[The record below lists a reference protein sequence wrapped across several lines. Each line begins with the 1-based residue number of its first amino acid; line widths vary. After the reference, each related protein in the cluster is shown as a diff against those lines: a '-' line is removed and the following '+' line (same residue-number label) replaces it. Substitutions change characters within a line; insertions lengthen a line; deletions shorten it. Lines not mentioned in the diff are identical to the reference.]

1 MDAIEIT
8 AKDTASAGGGFFKQV
23 FRLNEDAQGE
33 VLNMM
38 QYVAIGFIPAIIV
51 IYVIRYYVPDPDDE
65 KGSLTL
71 LAEIFAQ
78 TFGMLLGIYFI
89 HRMIIYFPT
98 YSGIKY
104 ERFHVI
110 NILMVFVMILFSIKT
125 KLGEKAQILVERAVD
140 MWSGN
145 GNKGG
150 PAQGQGQ
157 GQVRVTQPITGSMAS
172 GVPMTAPPPPP
183 QLTSNRAQMGMAS
196 MGSAMSG
203 MVKDFNAMYSG
214 GGPQQ
219 QQPQQPQQQQQQ
231 QMAGDFEPMAANEAG
246 WGNSSLF

>member
-8 AKDTASAGGGFFKQV
+8 AKESANASGGFFKQV
-23 FRLNEDAQGE
+23 FKLNEDAQGE

-38 QYVAIGFIPAIIV
+38 QYVAIGFIPAILV
-51 IYVIRYYVPDPDDE
+51 IYVIRYYVPDPDDD
-65 KGSLTL
+65 KGSLTI

-78 TFGMLLGIYFI
+78 TFAMLLGIYFI
-89 HRMIIYFPT
+89 HRMIVYFPT

-104 ERFHVI
+104 ERFHII
-110 NILMVFVMILFSIKT
+110 NILMVFIMVLFSIKT

-145 GNKGG
+145 TKAG

-157 GQVRVTQPITGSMAS
+157 SQVRVTQPITGSMAS

-183 QLTSNRAQMGMAS
+183 QLTSNRAQMGMG
-196 MGSAMSG
+196 MGN

-219 QQPQQPQQQQQQ
+219 QQQQMQQPQ
-231 QMAGDFEPMAANEAG
+231 MMDFEPVAANEAG

>member
-8 AKDTASAGGGFFKQV
+8 ARDTASAGGGFFKQV
-23 FRLNEDAQGE
+23 FKLNEDAQGE

-38 QYVAIGFIPAIIV
+38 QYVAIGFIPAIII

-65 KGSLTL
+65 KGSLTI

-104 ERFHVI
+104 ERFHII

-145 GNKGG
+145 GTNKGG

-157 GQVRVTQPITGSMAS
+157 SQVRVTQPITGSMAS
-172 GVPMTAPPPPP
+172 GVPMMAPPPPP
-183 QLTSNRAQMGMAS
+183 QLTNNRAQTS
-196 MGSAMSG
+196 MSNAMSS
-203 MVKDFNAMYSG
+203 MVKDFNAMYTG
-214 GGPQQ
+214 GGAQQPAQ
-219 QQPQQPQQQQQQ
+219 QQPQQ
-231 QMAGDFEPMAANEAG
+231 QMMGGDFEPMAANEAG

>member
-8 AKDTASAGGGFFKQV
+8 AKDTANASGGFFKQV
-23 FRLNEDAQGE
+23 FRLNEDSQGE

-38 QYVAIGFIPAIIV
+38 QYVAIGLIPAILV
-51 IYVIRYYVPDPDDE
+51 IYVIRYYVPDPDDD
-65 KGSLTL
+65 KGSLTI

-78 TFGMLLGIYFI
+78 TFTMLLGIYFI
-89 HRMIIYFPT
+89 HRIIIYFPT
-98 YSGIKY
+98 YSG
-104 ERFHVI
+104 I

-145 GNKGG
+145 GGNKAG

-183 QLTSNRAQMGMAS
+183 QLTSNRAQMGM
-196 MGSAMSG
+196 GGAMSG

-219 QQPQQPQQQQQQ
+219 QQQQQNQQQQQ
-231 QMAGDFEPMAANEAG
+231 QMMDFEPMAANEAG

>member
-65 KGSLTL
+65 KGSLTI

-104 ERFHVI
+104 ERFHII

-196 MGSAMSG
+196 MGMGNAMSG

-219 QQPQQPQQQQQQ
+219 QQQPQQQHQQP
-231 QMAGDFEPMAANEAG
+231 MMDYEPMAANEAG

>member
-8 AKDTASAGGGFFKQV
+8 AKDTANAGGGFFKQV
-23 FRLNEDAQGE
+23 FKLNEDSQGE
-33 VLNMM
+33 VLNMV
-38 QYVAIGFIPAIIV
+38 QYVAIGLIPAILV
-51 IYVIRYYVPDPDDE
+51 IYVIRYYVPDPDDD
-65 KGSLTL
+65 KGSLTI

-78 TFGMLLGIYFI
+78 TFTMLLGIYFI
-89 HRMIIYFPT
+89 HRIIIYFPT

-104 ERFHVI
+104 ERFHII

-145 GNKGG
+145 TKAG

-172 GVPMTAPPPPP
+172 GVPMTAPPPHP
-183 QLTSNRAQMGMAS
+183 QLTNNRAQMG
-196 MGSAMSG
+196 GAMSG

-219 QQPQQPQQQQQQ
+219 QPQQQQQQ
-231 QMAGDFEPMAANEAG
+231 NQQQQMMDFEPMAANEAG

>member
-23 FRLNEDAQGE
+23 FKLNEDSQGE

-38 QYVAIGFIPAIIV
+38 QYVAIGFIPIILV
-51 IYVIRYYVPDPDDE
+51 IYIIRYYVPDPDDD
-65 KGSLTL
+65 KGSLTI

-78 TFGMLLGIYFI
+78 TFAMLLAIYFI
-89 HRMIIYFPT
+89 HRMVIYFPT

-104 ERFHVI
+104 ERFHII
-110 NILMVFVMILFSIKT
+110 NILMVFLMILFSIKT

-145 GNKGG
+145 GNNKGG
-150 PAQGQGQ
+150 PAQGQGK

-183 QLTSNRAQMGMAS
+183 QLTNNRAQMG
-196 MGSAMSG
+196 GGMSG

-219 QQPQQPQQQQQQ
+219 QQQQQQQ
-231 QMAGDFEPMAANEAG
+231 QMMDFEPMAANEAG
-246 WGNSSLF
+246 WGNSSRFKGGD

>member
-8 AKDTASAGGGFFKQV
+8 AKDTAAASGGFFKQV
-23 FRLNEDAQGE
+23 FKLNDDAQGE

-38 QYVAIGFIPAIIV
+38 QYVAIGFIPAILV

-65 KGSLTL
+65 KGSLTI

-104 ERFHVI
+104 ERFHII

-145 GNKGG
+145 TKSG

-183 QLTSNRAQMGMAS
+183 QLTNNRAQMGMG
-196 MGSAMSG
+196 MGNAMSG

-219 QQPQQPQQQQQQ
+219 QPQHHPQQQ
-231 QMAGDFEPMAANEAG
+231 MMDFEPMAANEAG

>member
-8 AKDTASAGGGFFKQV
+8 ARDTASAGGGFFKQV
-23 FRLNEDAQGE
+23 FKLNEDAQGE

-38 QYVAIGFIPAIIV
+38 QYVAIGFVPAILV

-65 KGSLTL
+65 KGSLTI

-89 HRMIIYFPT
+89 HRVIVYFPT

-104 ERFHVI
+104 ERFHIV
-110 NILMVFVMILFSIKT
+110 NILLVFVMILFSIKT
-125 KLGEKAQILVERAVD
+125 KLGEKAQILVERGVD

-145 GNKGG
+145 KPNGG
-150 PAQGQGQ
+150 PAQGQ

-183 QLTSNRAQMGMAS
+183 QLTSNRAQMGM
-196 MGSAMSG
+196 GAMSG
-203 MVKDFNAMYSG
+203 MVKDFNAMYTG

-219 QQPQQPQQQQQQ
+219 QQQQQQQQ
-231 QMAGDFEPMAANEAG
+231 PMMDFEPMAANEAG

>member
-8 AKDTASAGGGFFKQV
+8 AKDTANSGGGFFKQV
-23 FRLNEDAQGE
+23 FKLNEDSQGE

-38 QYVAIGFIPAIIV
+38 QYVAIGFIPIILV
-51 IYVIRYYVPDPDDE
+51 IYIIRYYVPDPDDD
-65 KGSLTL
+65 KGSLTI

-78 TFGMLLGIYFI
+78 TFAMLLAIYFI
-89 HRMIIYFPT
+89 HRMVIYFPT

-104 ERFHVI
+104 ERFHII
-110 NILMVFVMILFSIKT
+110 NILMVFLMILFSIKT

-145 GNKGG
+145 GNNKGG
-150 PAQGQGQ
+150 PAQGQGK

-183 QLTSNRAQMGMAS
+183 QLTNNRAQMGMG
-196 MGSAMSG
+196 MGAGS

-219 QQPQQPQQQQQQ
+219 QQQQQQQP
-231 QMAGDFEPMAANEAG
+231 MMDFEPMAANEAG

>member
-38 QYVAIGFIPAIIV
+38 QYVAIGFIPAILV

-65 KGSLTL
+65 KGSLML
-71 LAEIFAQ
+71 MAEIFAQ

-219 QQPQQPQQQQQQ
+219 QPQQPQQQQQQ
-231 QMAGDFEPMAANEAG
+231 MMDFEPMAANEAG

>member
-8 AKDTASAGGGFFKQV
+8 AKDTASASGGFFKQV
-23 FRLNEDAQGE
+23 FKLNEDAQGD

-38 QYVAIGFIPAIIV
+38 QYVAIGFIPAILV
-51 IYVIRYYVPDPDDE
+51 IYVIRYYVPDPDDD
-65 KGSLTL
+65 KGSLTI

-78 TFGMLLGIYFI
+78 TFAMLLGIYFI

-104 ERFHVI
+104 ERFHIV
-110 NILMVFVMILFSIKT
+110 NILLVFIMVMFSIKT

-145 GNKGG
+145 KPHGG
-150 PAQGQGQ
+150 PAQGQGHS
-157 GQVRVTQPITGSMAS
+157 QVRVTQPITGSMAS

-183 QLTSNRAQMGMAS
+183 QLTNNRAQMG
-196 MGSAMSG
+196 GMSS

-214 GGPQQ
+214 
-219 QQPQQPQQQQQQ
+219 QPQQQQQQ
-231 QMAGDFEPMAANEAG
+231 QQQQQPMMDFEPMAANEAG

>member
-8 AKDTASAGGGFFKQV
+8 AKESAAAGGGFFKQV

-38 QYVAIGFIPAIIV
+38 QYVAIGFVPAILV
-51 IYVIRYYVPDPDDE
+51 IYVIRYYVPDPDDD

-89 HRMIIYFPT
+89 HRIIIYFPT

-104 ERFHVI
+104 ERFHII
-110 NILMVFVMILFSIKT
+110 NILMVFIMVLFSIKT

-145 GNKGG
+145 GGNKGG

-183 QLTSNRAQMGMAS
+183 QLTSNRAQMG
-196 MGSAMSG
+196 GMSG

-214 GGPQQ
+214 
-219 QQPQQPQQQQQQ
+219 QPQQPQQQQHQQQQ
-231 QMAGDFEPMAANEAG
+231 QMMDFEPMAANEAG

>member
-8 AKDTASAGGGFFKQV
+8 ARDTASAGGGFFKQV
-23 FRLNEDAQGE
+23 FKLNEDAQGE

-51 IYVIRYYVPDPDDE
+51 IYVIRYYVPDPDDD
-65 KGSLTL
+65 KGSLTI

-104 ERFHVI
+104 ERFHII

-145 GNKGG
+145 GSSKTQQS
-150 PAQGQGQ
+150 QGQGQ
-157 GQVRVTQPITGSMAS
+157 SQVRVTQPITGSMAS

-183 QLTSNRAQMGMAS
+183 QLTNNRAQMGMG
-196 MGSAMSG
+196 MGNAMSS
-203 MVKDFNAMYSG
+203 MVKDFNAMYTG
-214 GGPQQ
+214 GGA
-219 QQPQQPQQQQQQ
+219 QQPAQQQQQQQ
-231 QMAGDFEPMAANEAG
+231 QMMGGDFEPMAANEAG

>member
-8 AKDTASAGGGFFKQV
+8 ARDTASAGGGFFKQV
-23 FRLNEDAQGE
+23 FKLNEDAQGE

-38 QYVAIGFIPAIIV
+38 QYVAIGFVPAILV

-65 KGSLTL
+65 KGSLTI

-89 HRMIIYFPT
+89 HRVIVYFPT

-104 ERFHVI
+104 ERFHIV
-110 NILMVFVMILFSIKT
+110 NILLVFVMILFSIKT

-145 GNKGG
+145 GSKAG

-183 QLTSNRAQMGMAS
+183 QLTSNRAQMGM
-196 MGSAMSG
+196 GNAMSG
-203 MVKDFNAMYSG
+203 MVKDFNAMYTG

-219 QQPQQPQQQQQQ
+219 HQQQQQQ
-231 QMAGDFEPMAANEAG
+231 QQNQPMMDFEPMAANEAG

>member
-8 AKDTASAGGGFFKQV
+8 AKDTASASGGFFKQV
-23 FRLNEDAQGE
+23 FKLNEDAQGE

-104 ERFHVI
+104 ERFHII

-145 GNKGG
+145 KGPAQG

-183 QLTSNRAQMGMAS
+183 QLTNNRAQMGIS
-196 MGSAMSG
+196 SAMSG

-219 QQPQQPQQQQQQ
+219 QPQQQQQQ
-231 QMAGDFEPMAANEAG
+231 QMVGDFEPMAANEAG

>member
-8 AKDTASAGGGFFKQV
+8 AKDTASASGGFFKQV
-23 FRLNEDAQGE
+23 FKLNEDAQGE

-104 ERFHVI
+104 ERFHII

-145 GNKGG
+145 KGG
-150 PAQGQGQ
+150 PTQGQGQ

-183 QLTSNRAQMGMAS
+183 QLTNNRAQMGIS
-196 MGSAMSG
+196 SAMSG

-219 QQPQQPQQQQQQ
+219 QPQQQQQQ
-231 QMAGDFEPMAANEAG
+231 QMVGDFEPMAANEAG

>member
-8 AKDTASAGGGFFKQV
+8 AKDTANASGGFFKQV
-23 FRLNEDAQGE
+23 FKLNEDSQGE

-38 QYVAIGFIPAIIV
+38 QYVAIGLVPAILV
-51 IYVIRYYVPDPDDE
+51 IYVIRYYVPDPDDD
-65 KGSLTL
+65 KGSLTI

-78 TFGMLLGIYFI
+78 TFGMLIGIYFI
-89 HRMIIYFPT
+89 HRIIIYFPT

-104 ERFHVI
+104 ERFHII

-145 GNKGG
+145 TKAG

-183 QLTSNRAQMGMAS
+183 QLTNNRAQMG
-196 MGSAMSG
+196 GAMSG

-219 QQPQQPQQQQQQ
+219 QPAQQQQQQ
-231 QMAGDFEPMAANEAG
+231 QMMDFEPMAANEAG

>member
-71 LAEIFAQ
+71 MAEIFAQ

-104 ERFHVI
+104 ERFHII

-145 GNKGG
+145 KG
-150 PAQGQGQ
+150 PAQSQGHGQ

-183 QLTSNRAQMGMAS
+183 QLTNNRAQMGIS
-196 MGSAMSG
+196 SAMSG

-219 QQPQQPQQQQQQ
+219 QQPQQQQQQQ
-231 QMAGDFEPMAANEAG
+231 QMDFEPMAANEAG

>member
-8 AKDTASAGGGFFKQV
+8 AKDTANAGGGFFKQV
-23 FRLNEDAQGE
+23 FKLNEDAQGE

-38 QYVAIGFIPAIIV
+38 QYVAIGFIPAILV

-65 KGSLTL
+65 KGSLTI

-78 TFGMLLGIYFI
+78 TFSMLLGIYFI

-104 ERFHVI
+104 ERFHII

-145 GNKGG
+145 TKAG

-183 QLTSNRAQMGMAS
+183 QLTNNRAQMGMG
-196 MGSAMSG
+196 MGNAMSG

-214 GGPQQ
+214 QQ
-219 QQPQQPQQQQQQ
+219 QQHQQQPQQQQQP
-231 QMAGDFEPMAANEAG
+231 MADFEPMAANEAG

>member
-23 FRLNEDAQGE
+23 FKLNEDSQGE

-38 QYVAIGFIPAIIV
+38 QYVAIGFVPAIIV
-51 IYVIRYYVPDPDDE
+51 IYVIRYYVPDPDDD
-65 KGSLTL
+65 KGSLTI

-104 ERFHVI
+104 ERFHIV
-110 NILMVFVMILFSIKT
+110 NILLVFVMVLFSIKT

-145 GNKGG
+145 GGNK
-150 PAQGQGQ
+150 AQQGQGQ

-183 QLTSNRAQMGMAS
+183 QLTNNRAQMGMG
-196 MGSAMSG
+196 MGN

-214 GGPQQ
+214 GGG
-219 QQPQQPQQQQQQ
+219 PQQQQQQ
-231 QMAGDFEPMAANEAG
+231 QQQQMMEFEPMAANEAG

>member
-8 AKDTASAGGGFFKQV
+8 AKDTANASGGFFKQV
-23 FRLNEDAQGE
+23 FKLNEDSQGE

-38 QYVAIGFIPAIIV
+38 QYVAIGLIPAILV
-51 IYVIRYYVPDPDDE
+51 IYVIRYYVPDPDDD
-65 KGSLTL
+65 KGSLTI

-89 HRMIIYFPT
+89 HRIIIYFPT

-104 ERFHVI
+104 ERFHII

-145 GNKGG
+145 GSKAG

-183 QLTSNRAQMGMAS
+183 QLTNNRAQMGGA
-196 MGSAMSG
+196 MGGAMSG

-219 QQPQQPQQQQQQ
+219 QPQQPQQQQ
-231 QMAGDFEPMAANEAG
+231 MMGGGDFEPMAANEAG

>member
-8 AKDTASAGGGFFKQV
+8 AKDTANSGGGFFKQV
-23 FRLNEDAQGE
+23 FKLNEDSQGE

-38 QYVAIGFIPAIIV
+38 QYVAIGFIPIILV
-51 IYVIRYYVPDPDDE
+51 IYIIRYYVPDPDDD
-65 KGSLTL
+65 KGSLTI

-78 TFGMLLGIYFI
+78 TFAMLLAIYFI
-89 HRMIIYFPT
+89 HRMVIYFPT

-104 ERFHVI
+104 ERFHII
-110 NILMVFVMILFSIKT
+110 NILMVFLMILFSIKT

-145 GNKGG
+145 GNNKGG
-150 PAQGQGQ
+150 PAQGQGK

-183 QLTSNRAQMGMAS
+183 QLTNNRAQMG
-196 MGSAMSG
+196 GGMSG

-219 QQPQQPQQQQQQ
+219 QQQQQQQ
-231 QMAGDFEPMAANEAG
+231 QMMDFEPMAANEAG

>member
-71 LAEIFAQ
+71 MAEIFAQ

-104 ERFHVI
+104 ERFHII

-145 GNKGG
+145 KG
-150 PAQGQGQ
+150 PAQSQGQGQ

-183 QLTSNRAQMGMAS
+183 QLTNNRAQMGIS
-196 MGSAMSG
+196 SAMSG

-219 QQPQQPQQQQQQ
+219 QQPQQQQQQ
-231 QMAGDFEPMAANEAG
+231 QMDFEPMAANEAG

>member
-8 AKDTASAGGGFFKQV
+8 AKDTANASGGFFKQV
-23 FRLNEDAQGE
+23 FKLNEDSQGE

-38 QYVAIGFIPAIIV
+38 QYVAIGLIPAILV
-51 IYVIRYYVPDPDDE
+51 IYVIRYYVPDPDDD
-65 KGSLTL
+65 KGSLTI

-78 TFGMLLGIYFI
+78 TFGMLIGIYFI

-104 ERFHVI
+104 ERFHII

-145 GNKGG
+145 GPKAG

-183 QLTSNRAQMGMAS
+183 QLTNNRAQMG
-196 MGSAMSG
+196 GAMSG

-219 QQPQQPQQQQQQ
+219 QQQQQHQQQ
-231 QMAGDFEPMAANEAG
+231 QMMGGGDFEPMAANEAG

>member
-1 MDAIEIT
+1 
-8 AKDTASAGGGFFKQV
+8 
-23 FRLNEDAQGE
+23 
-33 VLNMM
+33 
-38 QYVAIGFIPAIIV
+38 
-51 IYVIRYYVPDPDDE
+51 
-65 KGSLTL
+65 
-71 LAEIFAQ
+71 
-78 TFGMLLGIYFI
+78 
-89 HRMIIYFPT
+89 MIIYFPT

-104 ERFHVI
+104 ERFHIV

-145 GNKGG
+145 GSNKAG

-183 QLTSNRAQMGMAS
+183 QLTSNRAQMG
-196 MGSAMSG
+196 AMSG

-219 QQPQQPQQQQQQ
+219 QHQQQQQQQ
-231 QMAGDFEPMAANEAG
+231 QMMDFEPMAANEAG

>member
-8 AKDTASAGGGFFKQV
+8 AKETASAGGGFFKQV
-23 FRLNEDAQGE
+23 FKLNEDAQGE

-38 QYVAIGFIPAIIV
+38 QYVAIGFIPAILV
-51 IYVIRYYVPDPDDE
+51 IYVIRYYVPDPDDD
-65 KGSLTL
+65 KGSLTI

-89 HRMIIYFPT
+89 HRIIVYFPT

-104 ERFHVI
+104 ERFHIV
-110 NILMVFVMILFSIKT
+110 NILLVFIMVLFSIKT

-145 GNKGG
+145 GGNGGNK
-150 PAQGQGQ
+150 AQQGQGQ

-183 QLTSNRAQMGMAS
+183 QLTNNRAQMGMG
-196 MGSAMSG
+196 MGN

-219 QQPQQPQQQQQQ
+219 QHQQQQNQP
-231 QMAGDFEPMAANEAG
+231 MMDFEPMAANEAG

>member
-8 AKDTASAGGGFFKQV
+8 AKETASAGGGFFKQV
-23 FRLNEDAQGE
+23 FKLNEDAQGE
-33 VLNMM
+33 VMNMM
-38 QYVAIGFIPAIIV
+38 QYVALGFIPAIIV

-65 KGSLTL
+65 KGSLTI

-104 ERFHVI
+104 ERFHII

-140 MWSGN
+140 LWSGN
-145 GNKGG
+145 KPQGG

-157 GQVRVTQPITGSMAS
+157 GQVRVTQPITGSMAA

-183 QLTSNRAQMGMAS
+183 QLTNNRAQMGG
-196 MGSAMSG
+196 MGS

-214 GGPQQ
+214 QQHPQQPAAPQQ
-219 QQPQQPQQQQQQ
+219 Q
-231 QMAGDFEPMAANEAG
+231 MMGGGGDFEPMAANEAG

>member
-1 MDAIEIT
+1 MDAIEIS
-8 AKDTASAGGGFFKQV
+8 AKDTANAGGGFFKQV

-33 VLNMM
+33 VMNMM
-38 QYVAIGFIPAIIV
+38 QYVAIGFIPVILV
-51 IYVIRYYVPDPDDE
+51 IYVIRYYVPDPDDD
-65 KGSLTL
+65 KGSLTIV
-71 LAEIFAQ
+71 AEIFAQ
-78 TFGMLLGIYFI
+78 TFAMLLGIYFI

-104 ERFHVI
+104 ERFHII
-110 NILMVFVMILFSIKT
+110 NILMVFIMVLFSIKT

-145 GNKGG
+145 KV

-183 QLTSNRAQMGMAS
+183 QLTNNRAQMGMGV
-196 MGSAMSG
+196 GS

-214 GGPQQ
+214 QGQQQHPQQQ
-219 QQPQQPQQQQQQ
+219 QQPQG
-231 QMAGDFEPMAANEAG
+231 MMDFEPMAANEAG

>member
-1 MDAIEIT
+1 MDAIEIS
-8 AKDTASAGGGFFKQV
+8 AKETASAGGGFFKQV
-23 FRLNEDAQGE
+23 FKLNDDSQGE
-33 VLNMM
+33 VMNMM

-104 ERFHVI
+104 ERFHII

-145 GNKGG
+145 KSYGG

-183 QLTSNRAQMGMAS
+183 QLTNNKAQMNGMS
-196 MGSAMSG
+196 SL
-203 MVKDFNAMYSG
+203 VKDFNAMYSG
-214 GGPQQ
+214 QQHPQQQAAAPQQ
-219 QQPQQPQQQQQQ
+219 QQMP
-231 QMAGDFEPMAANEAG
+231 MMGGGDFEPMAANEAG
-246 WGNSSLF
+246 WGNSTLF

>member
-8 AKDTASAGGGFFKQV
+8 AKDTANAGGGFFKQV

-33 VLNMM
+33 VLNMI
-38 QYVAIGFIPAIIV
+38 QYVAIGFIPIIV
-51 IYVIRYYVPDPDDE
+51 VIYIIRYYVPDPDDD
-65 KGSLTL
+65 KGSLTIL
-71 LAEIFAQ
+71 TEIFAQ
-78 TFGMLLGIYFI
+78 TFAMLLAIYFI
-89 HRMIIYFPT
+89 HRMVIYFPT

-104 ERFHVI
+104 ERFHII
-110 NILMVFVMILFSIKT
+110 NILMVFLMILFSIKT

-145 GNKGG
+145 KSQGG
-150 PAQGQGQ
+150 PAQGQGA

-183 QLTSNRAQMGMAS
+183 QLTNNRAQMGM
-196 MGSAMSG
+196 GNAMSG

-219 QQPQQPQQQQQQ
+219 QPQQQHQQ
-231 QMAGDFEPMAANEAG
+231 QMMGGDFEPMAANEAG

>member
-23 FRLNEDAQGE
+23 FKLNEDSQGE

-38 QYVAIGFIPAIIV
+38 QYVAIGFVPAILV
-51 IYVIRYYVPDPDDE
+51 IYVIRYYVPDPDDD
-65 KGSLTL
+65 KGSLTI

-104 ERFHVI
+104 ERFHIV
-110 NILMVFVMILFSIKT
+110 NILLVFVMILFSIKT

-145 GNKGG
+145 KG

-183 QLTSNRAQMGMAS
+183 QLTNNRAQMGM
-196 MGSAMSG
+196 GAMSG

-219 QQPQQPQQQQQQ
+219 QQQQQQQQ
-231 QMAGDFEPMAANEAG
+231 NQQQPMADFEPMAANEAG

>member
-71 LAEIFAQ
+71 MAEIFAQ

-104 ERFHVI
+104 ERFHII

-145 GNKGG
+145 KG
-150 PAQGQGQ
+150 PAQSQGQGQ

-183 QLTSNRAQMGMAS
+183 QLTNNRAQMGIS
-196 MGSAMSG
+196 SAMSG

-219 QQPQQPQQQQQQ
+219 QQPQQQQQQQ
-231 QMAGDFEPMAANEAG
+231 QMDFEPMAANEAG

>member
-23 FRLNEDAQGE
+23 FKLNEDSQGE

-38 QYVAIGFIPAIIV
+38 QYVAIGFVPAILV
-51 IYVIRYYVPDPDDE
+51 IYVIRYYVPDPDDD
-65 KGSLTL
+65 KGSLTI

-104 ERFHVI
+104 ERFHIV
-110 NILMVFVMILFSIKT
+110 NILLVFVMILFSIKT

-145 GNKGG
+145 KG

-183 QLTSNRAQMGMAS
+183 QLTNNRAQMGMG
-196 MGSAMSG
+196 MGNAMSG

-214 GGPQQ
+214 QQ
-219 QQPQQPQQQQQQ
+219 QQHQQQPQQQQQP
-231 QMAGDFEPMAANEAG
+231 MADFEPMAANEAG

>member
-23 FRLNEDAQGE
+23 FKLNEDAQGE

-65 KGSLTL
+65 KGSLTIV
-71 LAEIFAQ
+71 AEIFAQ

-104 ERFHVI
+104 ERFHII

-150 PAQGQGQ
+150 PAQGQGP

-196 MGSAMSG
+196 MGNAMSG

-219 QQPQQPQQQQQQ
+219 QQPQQQQQQQP
-231 QMAGDFEPMAANEAG
+231 MMDYEPMAANEAG

>member
-8 AKDTASAGGGFFKQV
+8 AKDTASASGGFFKQV
-23 FRLNEDAQGE
+23 FKLNEDAQGE

-38 QYVAIGFIPAIIV
+38 QYVAIGFIPAILV
-51 IYVIRYYVPDPDDE
+51 IYVIRYYVPDPDDD
-65 KGSLTL
+65 KGSLTIV
-71 LAEIFAQ
+71 AEIFAQ
-78 TFGMLLGIYFI
+78 TFAMLLGIYFI

-104 ERFHVI
+104 ERFHII
-110 NILMVFVMILFSIKT
+110 NILMVFIMVLFSIKT

-145 GNKGG
+145 KPQGG

-183 QLTSNRAQMGMAS
+183 LLTNNRAQMGMG
-196 MGSAMSG
+196 MGNAMSG

-219 QQPQQPQQQQQQ
+219 PAQQQMQQPQ
-231 QMAGDFEPMAANEAG
+231 MDFEPMAANEAG

>member
-8 AKDTASAGGGFFKQV
+8 ARDTASAGGGFFKQV
-23 FRLNEDAQGE
+23 FKLNEDSQGE

-38 QYVAIGFIPAIIV
+38 QYVAIGFIPAILV
-51 IYVIRYYVPDPDDE
+51 IYVIRYYVPDPDDD

-89 HRMIIYFPT
+89 HRIIIYFPT

-104 ERFHVI
+104 ERFHII

-145 GNKGG
+145 AGNKGG

-183 QLTSNRAQMGMAS
+183 QLTNNRAQMGIS
-196 MGSAMSG
+196 SAMSG
-203 MVKDFNAMYSG
+203 MVKDFNAMYTG

-219 QQPQQPQQQQQQ
+219 QQQHQPQQQQQLP
-231 QMAGDFEPMAANEAG
+231 MMDNEPMAANDAG

>member
-8 AKDTASAGGGFFKQV
+8 AKESANAGGGFFKQV
-23 FRLNEDAQGE
+23 FKLNEDAQGE

-38 QYVAIGFIPAIIV
+38 QYVAIGFIPAILV
-51 IYVIRYYVPDPDDE
+51 IYVIRYYVPDPDDD
-65 KGSLTL
+65 KGSLTI

-78 TFGMLLGIYFI
+78 TFAMLLGIYFI

-104 ERFHVI
+104 ERFHII
-110 NILMVFVMILFSIKT
+110 NILMVFIMVLFSIKT

-145 GNKGG
+145 TKAG

-157 GQVRVTQPITGSMAS
+157 SQVRVTQPITGSMAS

-183 QLTSNRAQMGMAS
+183 QLTNNRAQMG
-196 MGSAMSG
+196 GMSS

-219 QQPQQPQQQQQQ
+219 QQQQMQQPQ
-231 QMAGDFEPMAANEAG
+231 MMDFEPVAANEAG

>member
-8 AKDTASAGGGFFKQV
+8 AKESAAAGGGFFKQV

-38 QYVAIGFIPAIIV
+38 QYVAIGFVPAILV
-51 IYVIRYYVPDPDDE
+51 IYVIRYYVPDPDDD

-89 HRMIIYFPT
+89 HRIIIYFPT

-104 ERFHVI
+104 ERFHII
-110 NILMVFVMILFSIKT
+110 NILMVFIMVLFSIKT

-145 GNKGG
+145 TKAG

-183 QLTSNRAQMGMAS
+183 QLTSNRAQMGA
-196 MGSAMSG
+196 MGG

-214 GGPQQ
+214 
-219 QQPQQPQQQQQQ
+219 QPQQPQQQQHQQQQ
-231 QMAGDFEPMAANEAG
+231 QMMDFEPMAANEAG